1 LQYLIA
7 TSILERG
14 ITLKHLQVIIVHSD
28 HPLMDEKTL
37 IQMAGRVGRKID
49 APEGKVIYLA
59 EILTESMA
67 KSIQRIRHANASL

>member
-1 LQYLIA
+1 
-7 TSILERG
+7 
-14 ITLKHLQVIIVHSD
+14 
-28 HPLMDEKTL
+28 MDEKTL

-59 EILTESMA
+59 EILTESME